1 MELAMTNGFGVI
13 DTPEMMQIE
22 GGFEIDSKK
31 VGEFI
36 VGAGVSLGLEYGAAY
51 IASKRTGEAIGTFLA
66 GPVGTVVGSVVGGL
80 AGVFICEVLLD

>member
-1 MELAMTNGFGVI
+1 MELAMANGFRAV
-13 DTPEMMQIE
+13 DTLEMMQIE
-22 GGFEIDSKK
+22 GGFEINSKT

-51 IASKRTGEAIGTFLA
+51 MVSKKTGEAIGTIVG
-66 GPVGTVVGSVVGGL
+66 GPLGTVVGSVVGGL